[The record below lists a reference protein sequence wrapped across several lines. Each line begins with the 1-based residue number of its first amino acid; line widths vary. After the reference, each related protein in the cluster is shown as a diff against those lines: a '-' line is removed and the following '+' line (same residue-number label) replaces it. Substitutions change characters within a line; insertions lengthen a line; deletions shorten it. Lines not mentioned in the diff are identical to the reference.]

1 MFPHVPHTGG
11 VKQVQPD
18 AGIPQHHG
26 LLQHIAGGAR
36 NGGHNGAVKPGQQ
49 VQQGAFAHIGAAQQH
64 TVHPAAQ
71 NRPGP
76 VPGNQLVQR
85 VPLLAQCGDQLCLRY
100 LRHILLREVHPSG
113 KMRLQGGQLG
123 FLGVDLFR
131 QRTAQRGI
139 CQRCPLPPFGGDD
152 LHHGFGLGQAHAAVF
167 QCAAGKF
174 AGAGGRSTGQVQRFQ
189 QALGHGVAAVD

>member
-1 MFPHVPHTGG
+1 MFPHIPHTGG

-85 VPLLAQCGDQLCLRY
+85 VLLLAQCGDQLCLRY
-100 LRHILLREVHPSG
+100 LRHILLRVVNPGGQVGSQ
-113 KMRLQGGQLG
+113 RLQSGLDARNA
-123 FLGVDLFR
+123 LC
-131 QRTAQRGI
+131 QRAVQSGL

-167 QCAAGKF
+167 QCAAGKL

>member
-1 MFPHVPHTGG
+1 M
-11 VKQVQPD
+11 D
-18 AGIPQHHG
+18 
-26 LLQHIAGGAR
+26 
-36 NGGHNGAVKPGQQ
+36 
-49 VQQGAFAHIGAAQQH
+49 
-64 TVHPAAQ
+64 
-71 NRPGP
+71 
-76 VPGNQLVQR
+76 QLVQLFLYPTQYA
-85 VPLLAQCGDQLCLRY
+85 VQMVTVQ

-167 QCAAGKF
+167 QCAAGKL
-174 AGAGGRSTGQVQRFQ
+174 AWAGGRSTGQVQRFQ